1 MNPEKVNYACVGE
14 KEIIDDG
21 GISKAFQLIDLP
33 VFVVSRHGRH
43 KKYFSRDAAINR
55 LAHFMTEKVFFRA
68 SIRSRQP
75 DIRIV
80 RDGAEAWTGGE
91 VLPRYLTAH
100 TRCVRRIRRLLAKK
114 NKQKRDAERW
124 NKKFSSWITKHE
136 DLINQKKE
144 SEKIYNQLMKER
156 PF

>member
-1 MNPEKVNYACVGE
+1 MTAMRKDCSIYDG
-14 KEIIDDG
+14 KSIDAN
-21 GISKAFQLIDLP
+21 GIDNAFQLIDLP

-43 KKYFSRDAAINR
+43 KKCFSRDTAINR
-55 LAHFMTEKVFFRA
+55 LAHFMTERVFFRA
-68 SIRSRQP
+68 GLSSRQP
-75 DIRIV
+75 DIRIY
-80 RDGAEAWTGGE
+80 RDGEKVWTGGE

-100 TRCVRRIRRLLAKK
+100 KRCERRIRRLLAKK

-124 NKKFSSWITKHE
+124 NKKFSSWAAKHE
-136 DLINQKKE
+136 VLLEQKKE